1 MNSPS
6 PLGKLPIV
14 RPVRAGD
21 RAEWLRM
28 RTALWPHG
36 SRGDHADEI
45 DAFLDNHLVTW
56 LRAAL
61 AVQVFVAVRNAERL
75 CGFVEASVRAC
86 VEDCDTRPVG
96 YVEGW
101 FVDPDMRRQGVG
113 RALVAAAE
121 HWAATQGCHEMASDA
136 AVTNQVSIAVQK
148 ALGFEESSRA
158 VHFRKQISGADGK
171 TSAPPF
177 AVGPLHLILMPG
189 RFAVCRL
196 DARAPIPSWATEDG
210 LFSITRTTD
219 ELSIVCQE
227 GVAPNGVQWE
237 QGWRC
242 LRVAGPIPF
251 TAVGVLASLT
261 IPLAEARI
269 GVFVLSTF
277 DTDYLLVKEGDL
289 PAAIVALQRR
299 GHTIDSAAES
309 ASSM

>member
-1 MNSPS
+1 MNSAP
-6 PLGKLPIV
+6 PLDQLPIV

-21 RAEWLRM
+21 EKEWLRM
-28 RTALWPHG
+28 RTVLWPHG

-45 DAFLDNHLVTW
+45 SAFIHNHLATW

-61 AVQVFVAVRNAERL
+61 AVQVFVAERGAERL

-86 VEDCDTRPVG
+86 VEDCDTHPVG

-136 AVTNQVSIAVQK
+136 AITNQISIPAQK

-158 VHFRKQISGADGK
+158 VHFRKWISGGDRD
-171 TSAPPF
+171 TPAPSF
-177 AVGPLHLILMPG
+177 AIGPLHLILMPG
-189 RFAVCRL
+189 QFTVCRL
-196 DARAPIPSWATEDG
+196 DAHAPIPSWATEDG
-210 LFSITRTTD
+210 FFSITHTAD
-219 ELSIVCQE
+219 ELSIVCRE
-227 GVAPNGVQWE
+227 GIGPDDVQCE
-237 QGWRC
+237 RGWRC

-261 IPLAEARI
+261 APLAEARV
-269 GVFVLSTF
+269 GVFALSTF
-277 DTDYLLVKEGDL
+277 DTDYLLIKERDL
-289 PAAIVALQRR
+289 PAAIDALRRR
-299 GHTIDSAAES
+299 GHTVDSAS
-309 ASSM
+309 YPASSM